1 MELSNIQR
9 QNGKIKS
16 AKRVGRGCGSGKGMH
31 TTGRG
36 NKGQLARTGSKPP
49 LGYEGGQEPL
59 YKRLPHIGGFKRP
72 FSKKIANVSLSAF
85 NSFRKGSKITPKE
98 LLEAGILKNIPSG
111 GVKILNNGRLEKEL
125 TFLGFQMSSSARK
138 QIEESGSKIING

>member
-1 MELSNIQR
+1 MELSNIQK
-9 QNGKIKS
+9 QQGKIKK

-36 NKGQLARTGSKPP
+36 TKGQLARTGGKPP

-59 YKRLPHIGGFKRP
+59 FRKLPHIRGFKRP
-72 FSKKIANVSLSAF
+72 IAKKVTNVSISVF
-85 NSFRKGSKITPKE
+85 NSFRKGSNITPKG
-98 LLEAGILKNIPSG
+98 LLEAGIIKNIPRG
-111 GVKILNNGRLEKEL
+111 GVKILNNGKLEKEL
-125 TFLGFQMSSSARK
+125 TFSGFQMSSSAKK